1 MSDQDDNDL
10 DSEFDSI
17 FSDLDAEPGKDEVS
31 SKATVPPPAGPT
43 PAPAS
48 RGLYRPSEPPP
59 IGERVTAVPKTPV
72 PVAFDRV
79 TFEAPPP
86 PAPKLPAAFDPMSSW
101 DDDEPND
108 ATRVVALPAEM
119 LAALGRR
126 PPSERPTA
134 PPPAFETKSAPDLAE
149 PDEPELAIDGDEPDG
164 EQEAG
169 GDDDEPEL
177 EFGTFELPADDA
189 PDALSDLLGDL
200 LAAPVAAPS
209 VSTQDAAT
217 TDEPKASA
225 TLMPPNLGE
234 PRRVPPAASFEE
246 DPLWESPPAYDSTD
260 AATPSDGF
268 EAWPTSAGEVRAA
281 SPPTEPAP
289 LMEIMAAV
297 KGGASEPPPAAAE
310 TRPSVAPVLVAGAI
324 STLPSANDE
333 PELEFGTGEPE
344 LEFGTG
350 EPELAFGQSTEPPAP
365 ADDDEPELEF
375 DAPSPAAAAT
385 VARPDAGAEAARRSV
400 RGRKKRP
407 ETFPL
412 VGVTR
417 EALTARRGLLEAL
430 AHSAIGAQKAQLLTS
445 AAELAQQVGEPE
457 EALQLLAR
465 AHEADPHDAVALRAL
480 RQDSVHRGDLDLAIE
495 RLEAETRLPLSSED
509 KALTLSLL
517 AELQLSEGHNPE
529 AAEKSARAGLA
540 LAPRSLSLA
549 LLVAEACAARG
560 DVGRERDALSK
571 AAEASQDAAIKSA
584 LYVEAATLHEQ
595 SGATPIASNLFR
607 RALDAYEENLSARLG
622 AARTALALGA
632 PDALQHIQAMEARF
646 ERDPVASAALRRF
659 RALLVSKRDP
669 GAALTMLGDA
679 PFRAGRELATHLAVA
694 AGDTAR
700 TAQAARAWAESTSGT
715 DRAEAYL
722 TLAEAATDLGDDAE
736 ATAAIASAAVAD
748 PEFVATRILRE
759 SLARRS
765 GGAEAMTRVAAAE
778 AESSAIVAAARLA
791 NVDAIDD
798 EAMLLRN
805 ARESAEAPLS
815 SDVIGFDVAAERGDY
830 EGMSEA
836 LQRQADRTL
845 GARQLS
851 PLLALA
857 SVHVGRGDPQSAVAA
872 LRQANELSPGN
883 PLVTRP
889 LSRMVATES
898 PAEAGALLLEEA
910 TAARGAA
917 AAPAAR
923 AAADWLYA
931 DPAAAASA
939 LFRALEADPQSAPS
953 AWALDALA
961 RRHGGEPAWPAA
973 AWRQRADEAILE
985 LAADP
990 LLRAEAALRLSI
1002 SRSSRA
1008 DAEADGASDAAA
1020 VESLCRALEECPTDP
1035 TLVDLVAA
1043 AAPNVAA
1050 ERLEGLAQLAA
1061 ESAPSVARLQLLRAA
1076 SLHSS
1081 NGEHALAAARLRAVL
1096 DANPGDPLARPSID
1110 RVELR
1115 AGEHARVAER
1125 RFTALRAAEEAG
1137 DNAAKT
1143 RALAALAELDL
1154 YDRNDASAA
1163 TLTLRTLLEVSP
1175 GHVPTLRALE
1185 RIYMDQGRHTDVA
1198 ATATRLLEALTS
1210 PGDISTYL
1218 PFTSRLH
1225 IVEAD
1230 DGAAGDALYLQHA
1243 ARSAKTSRVTRRW
1256 LGAAEARQEREQAT
1270 EALRA
1275 LAELTSAP
1283 MEKATYCLRAAGHRS
1298 AEGGAQAA
1306 AAELGREEGVLAHP
1320 VAAALLGHY
1329 RATAGYAL
1337 AAAEAFSEAAKL
1349 SPDETYAAAFWYEAG
1364 CLLQDKH
1371 EDERALAAFEHVVA
1385 VDITHRSVFARMRE
1399 LLEARGANQRLAA
1412 LISQRL
1418 GRGGDT
1424 ETIANLHVAQAT
1436 LAESMG
1442 DHVAAR
1448 EALRAALALHPD
1460 SRESLERLAR
1470 LCLRDEIWPEAEGTL
1485 IRWARLERND
1495 ANLRFIFFSLGDIYD
1510 RHIRQDARA
1519 EAAFQR
1525 VLKLAPSD
1533 LVTLDRIASLYQR
1546 IGKVPEAVA
1555 ALQRM
1560 VDVESSITVKR
1571 DLRLR
1576 IGSTLEAMGQSR
1588 EAEQAFEQVRRSA
1601 PTDIVVVRALAS
1613 FFERQDARPALAMHL
1628 NRAVGDYRRAIEID
1642 PSDTTNWVALVDVM
1656 VMRGRRDGARCAASA
1671 ALALGITEPQAGQAV
1686 DTRGGVPGAG
1696 HAAADPAMKDFLAKD
1711 DLSHAALVVFEKSE
1725 EAFEKLL
1732 PLDTKAL
1739 RLDKVLPKEHPVRV
1753 EASEAGRWFGFSD
1766 VHPRVTHALPRVCV
1780 PISLNP
1786 LTLVVGAEL
1795 LETTNTR
1802 ERTFLFARAC
1812 EIAKA
1817 GLSVALRTPP
1827 AQLALVLSGL
1837 VNAFDP
1843 NYAPEGIDASQLAD
1857 VGQRVLKALPRRAR
1871 EELGPVAVEMAG
1883 RPGFDPRSIGLAAGD
1898 LGNRV
1903 ALLATGDLLAALSAL
1918 LKLNSRAL
1926 EGDTRRRA
1934 EILRSVPETASLL
1947 RFAVSEEYLDARH
1960 RAGAD
1965 SL

>member
-1 MSDQDDNDL
+1 MSDQDDKDL
-10 DSEFDSI
+10 DSEFDLI
-17 FSDLDAEPGKDEVS
+17 FSDLDAEPAPAGDEG
-31 SKATVPPPAGPT
+31 SKATMPPPAS
-43 PAPAS
+43 PAAVPPS
-48 RGLYRPSEPPP
+48 RGLYRPSDRPP
-59 IGERVTAVPKTPV
+59 IGERVTAVPQTPV
-72 PVAFDRV
+72 PPAFDRA
-79 TFEAPPP
+79 TFEAPLPRVTVPSEAPEPAAPP
-86 PAPKLPAAFDPMSSW
+86 KPAPEFDPMNSW

-134 PPPAFETKSAPDLAE
+134 PPPAFEAPSAPDLRAPDLDPEVEAHGAHDADEHDEHDAPADAE
-149 PDEPELAIDGDEPDG
+149 
-164 EQEAG
+164 
-169 GDDDEPEL
+169 DDEPVL

-200 LAAPVAAPS
+200 MATPASAPVGAPPSSKPPRAPS
-209 VSTQDAAT
+209 STPPRAPSSLPAPA
-217 TDEPKASA
+217 DEPRASITVA
-225 TLMPPNLGE
+225 PAFFEAPSTSEVPALAE
-234 PRRVPPAASFEE
+234 APRRVPPAASLEE
-246 DPLWESPPAYDSTD
+246 DPLWEAPPAYDGGD

-268 EAWPTSAGEVRAA
+268 DAWPTSAGDQSAP
-281 SPPTEPAP
+281 SPRTEPAP
-289 LMEIMAAV
+289 LMGIVREAEAAAKRTSAAPAPAPAPWGRDEPGFGSDEKTRSV
-297 KGGASEPPPAAAE
+297 ALSELKLDFARDPDDDHQGTDDDEPELDFGSAAASEAPPGETPSAASAPHAVDAAPSPSPASAPAPSLPAAAAAG
-310 TRPSVAPVLVAGAI
+310 PAPDTHTDDDDDDEPELDFGC
-324 STLPSANDE
+324 DE
-333 PELEFGTGEPE
+333 PELELGAGSTSTGDD
-344 LEFGTG
+344 
-350 EPELAFGQSTEPPAP
+350 Q
-365 ADDDEPELEF
+365 DDDEPELEF
-375 DAPSPAAAAT
+375 DAPSPAAAPVA
-385 VARPDAGAEAARRSV
+385 ARPDAGAEAARRTV

-417 EALTARRGLLEAL
+417 EALTARRELLEAL

-480 RQDSVHRGDLDLAIE
+480 RQDSLHRGDLDVAIE
-495 RLEAETRLPLSSED
+495 RLEAETRLPLSPED
-509 KALTLSLL
+509 KAMTLSLL
-517 AELQLSEGHNPE
+517 TELQLSEGHDPE
-529 AAEKSARAGLA
+529 AAEKNARAGLA

-571 AAEASQDAAIKSA
+571 AAEASQDNAIKSA

-607 RALDAYEENLSARLG
+607 RALDANEDNLTARLG
-622 AARTALALGA
+622 AARTALTLGA
-632 PDALQHIQAMEARF
+632 PDALQHVQAMEARF
-646 ERDPVASAALRRF
+646 ERDPVAAGALRRF

-669 GAALTMLGDA
+669 AAALTMLGDA
-679 PFRAGRELATHLAVA
+679 SLRAGRELATHLAIA
-694 AGDTAR
+694 TGDTAR

-736 ATAAIASAAVAD
+736 ATAAIANAAVAD

-798 EAMLLRN
+798 EAMLLKN

-815 SDVIGFDVAAERGDY
+815 SDVIGFDVAAARGDY
-830 EGMSEA
+830 EGMSDA

-872 LRQANELSPGN
+872 LRRAHDVSPGN

-898 PAEAGALLLEEA
+898 PIEAGGLLLEEA

-931 DPAAAASA
+931 DPNAAASA
-939 LFRALEADPQSAPS
+939 LFRALEADPQSAAS
-953 AWALDALA
+953 AWSLDALA
-961 RRHGGEPAWPAA
+961 RRHAGDPALPVSE
-973 AWRQRADEAILE
+973 WRQRADETILG

-990 LLRAEAALRLSI
+990 LLRAEAALRLSG
-1002 SRSSRA
+1002 SRA
-1008 DAEADGASDAAA
+1008 ASAPSEGEESAAAA
-1020 VESLCRALEECPTDP
+1020 VESLCRALEECPTDA
-1035 TLVDLVAA
+1035 TLVDLVVE

-1050 ERLEGLAQLAA
+1050 PRLEALAQASTA
-1061 ESAPSVARLQLLRAA
+1061 TAPSIARMQLLRAA
-1076 SLHSS
+1076 ALHSR
-1081 NGEHALAAARLRAVL
+1081 NGEHVPAAARFRTVL
-1096 DANPGDPLARPSID
+1096 EANPSDPLARHSID
-1110 RVELR
+1110 RMEFR

-1125 RFTALRAAEEAG
+1125 RFAALRAAEEAA
-1137 DNAAKT
+1137 DNAAKI
-1143 RALAALAELDL
+1143 RALSALADLDL
-1154 YDRNDASAA
+1154 YERNDASAA

-1175 GHVPTLRALE
+1175 GHVPTLRSLE

-1198 ATATRLLEALTS
+1198 LTAGGLLQALTS
-1210 PGDISTYL
+1210 PRDISTYL
-1218 PFTSRLH
+1218 PFTARLQ

-1243 ARSAKTSRVTRRW
+1243 PRSAKTARVTRRW

-1275 LAELTSAP
+1275 LGELTSAP

-1306 AAELGREEGVLAHP
+1306 AAELGREEAVLGHP

-1337 AAAEAFSEAAKL
+1337 PAAEAFVEAAKL

-1371 EDERALAAFEHVVA
+1371 EDERALQAFEHVAA

-1399 LLEARGANQRLAA
+1399 LLEARGANQRLAS

-1418 GRGGDT
+1418 ARGGDT
-1424 ETIANLHVAQAT
+1424 ETIAGLHVAQAT

-1442 DHVAAR
+1442 DNVGAR

-1470 LCLRDEIWPEAEGTL
+1470 LCLRDEIWPEAEGVL

-1510 RHIRQDARA
+1510 KHIRQDARA

-1525 VLKLAPSD
+1525 VLKLAPAD
-1533 LVTLDRIASLYQR
+1533 LVTLDRIAALYQR
-1546 IGKVPEAVA
+1546 TGKVSEAVA

-1560 VDVESSITVKR
+1560 VEVEPSITVKR

-1576 IGSTLEAMGQSR
+1576 IGTTLETMGQLR
-1588 EAEQAFEQVRRSA
+1588 EAEQAFEQVRRAA
-1601 PTDIVVVRALAS
+1601 PTDLVVVRALAS

-1628 NRAVGDYRRAIEID
+1628 NRAVVDYRRAIELD
-1642 PSDTTNWVALVDVM
+1642 PSDPANWVALVDVM

-1686 DTRGGVPGAG
+1686 DVRGGVPGAG
-1696 HAAADPAMKDFLAKD
+1696 HAAADPGMKDFLAKD
-1711 DLSHAALVVFEKSE
+1711 DLSHAALVVFEKAE

-1739 RLDKVLPKEHPVRV
+1739 RLD
-1753 EASEAGRWFGFSD
+1753 
-1766 VHPRVTHALPRVCV
+1766 
-1780 PISLNP
+1780 
-1786 LTLVVGAEL
+1786 
-1795 LETTNTR
+1795 
-1802 ERTFLFARAC
+1802 
-1812 EIAKA
+1812 
-1817 GLSVALRTPP
+1817 
-1827 AQLALVLSGL
+1827 
-1837 VNAFDP
+1837 
-1843 NYAPEGIDASQLAD
+1843 
-1857 VGQRVLKALPRRAR
+1857 
-1871 EELGPVAVEMAG
+1871 
-1883 RPGFDPRSIGLAAGD
+1883 
-1898 LGNRV
+1898 
-1903 ALLATGDLLAALSAL
+1903 
-1918 LKLNSRAL
+1918 
-1926 EGDTRRRA
+1926 
-1934 EILRSVPETASLL
+1934 
-1947 RFAVSEEYLDARH
+1947 
-1960 RAGAD
+1960 
-1965 SL
+1965 